1 MTRTPSLRPPTLQQA
16 IDHLGGLAQETG
28 AELMTTIDLHC
39 TGGALLVVAW
49 TATSPD
55 AIPLE
60 AHLYFPPSTGRFTWG
75 FTYDG
80 ARWRWCVQEG
90 LSNAQAD
97 DEARRMVDRFT
108 DVCLY
113 LTGEPYRIVAQSP
126 GRAAGGD

>member
-1 MTRTPSLRPPTLQQA
+1 MTRTPSLRTPTLQQV
-16 IDHLGGLAQETG
+16 IDHLGTLAQETG

-49 TATSPD
+49 TAASPD

-60 AHLYFPPSTGRFTWG
+60 AHLYFPPSSGRFTWG
-75 FTYDG
+75 FVYCG
-80 ARWRWCVQEG
+80 KRWVWAVKEG

-97 DEARRMVDRFT
+97 DEARRMVDGFT

-113 LTGEPYRIVAQSP
+113 LTGQPYRVVAQAP
-126 GRAAGGD
+126 AHPAGGD